1 MPIKRG
7 RKAETLAAAAAPT
20 PASEEDENAAWEAR
34 IADEAGGGDPLDVWI
49 KYIRWWQDRC
59 VAGGPV
65 QQLLPVLERCAFAFK
80 EDPRYTDDARYLRVW
95 ISYADLVR
103 DAEPI
108 FDYLYGRRIGETHTL
123 FWESWAAVLEAK
135 RKLNAADKVFSRGI
149 QMRAQPDGRLRRAHE
164 QFQGRMMRRIMK
176 GGGDEAAPSSL
187 TAERF

>member
-34 IADEAGGGDPLDVWI
+34 IAAEAGGGDPLDVWI

-80 EDPRYTDDARYLRVW
+80 EDPRVIPLLDALEKARDGLASADVFTQEEWRAEEQTALKALKKMNRV
-95 ISYADLVR
+95 IVK
-103 DAEPI
+103 EE
-108 FDYLYGRRIGETHTL
+108 GKKKKK
-123 FWESWAAVLEAK
+123 AK
-135 RKLNAADKVFSRGI
+135 
-149 QMRAQPDGRLRRAHE
+149 
-164 QFQGRMMRRIMK
+164 K
-176 GGGDEAAPSSL
+176 G
-187 TAERF
+187 

>member
-34 IADEAGGGDPLDVWI
+34 IAAEAGGGDPLDVWI

-149 QMRAQPDGRLRRAHE
+149 QMRSVGQLLPSICWRHGVLHSTPRRPMPCAS
-164 QFQGRMMRRIMK
+164 RTRK
-176 GGGDEAAPSSL
+176 DSC
-187 TAERF
+187 